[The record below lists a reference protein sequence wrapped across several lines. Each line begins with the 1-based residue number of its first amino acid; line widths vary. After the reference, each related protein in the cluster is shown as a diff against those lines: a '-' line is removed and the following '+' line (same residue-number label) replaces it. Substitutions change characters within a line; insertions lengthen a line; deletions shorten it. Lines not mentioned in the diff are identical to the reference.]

1 MGGRRRGQTGE
12 EEWTGGEAASG
23 RGVGEIGWLWRLIT
37 RASRSRSRSDF
48 SLVFDG
54 FWDRFPLSMDRTS
67 GRRGR
72 LAPRW
77 RGFSFSWGWMDGWGR
92 PHVKKRGGRGGG
104 ICRARTGRWWCSAFA
119 QAGAPPTTTST
130 GGEQR
135 THTFVAGEGPSVT
148 YAHSDR
154 AFPEKLWEQ
163 KKKNLCR
170 SYPLWRA
177 HYLRYKKW

>member
-23 RGVGEIGWLWRLIT
+23 RGVGEIGWLWRLVT

-54 FWDRFPLSMDRTS
+54 FWDRFPLSMDHTS

-77 RGFSFSWGWMDGWGR
+77 RGFSFSWGWMDGGGHTIRRGAAGAGVFVGR
-92 PHVKKRGGRGGG
+92 GRGGVVVLCSLARG
-104 ICRARTGRWWCSAFA
+104 ENKYFCRR
-119 QAGAPPTTTST
+119 
-130 GGEQR
+130 
-135 THTFVAGEGPSVT
+135 
-148 YAHSDR
+148 
-154 AFPEKLWEQ
+154 
-163 KKKNLCR
+163 
-170 SYPLWRA
+170 
-177 HYLRYKKW
+177 

>member
-23 RGVGEIGWLWRLIT
+23 RGVGEIGWLWRLVT

-77 RGFSFSWGWMDGWGR
+77 RGFSFSFSWGWMDGWMDGGGHTIRRGAAGAGVFVGR
-92 PHVKKRGGRGGG
+92 GRGGG
-104 ICRARTGRWWCSAFA
+104 GALPSLRRAHPQLPLARGENREHTLLSPVR
-119 QAGAPPTTTST
+119 APP
-130 GGEQR
+130 
-135 THTFVAGEGPSVT
+135 
-148 YAHSDR
+148 
-154 AFPEKLWEQ
+154 
-163 KKKNLCR
+163 
-170 SYPLWRA
+170 
-177 HYLRYKKW
+177 